1 MAAHPYRR
9 PAERPGPAP
18 AVRTRPI
25 AAGLRVVV
33 CVLVIVLRFGLLYAR
48 TRSVPVTCLV
58 LVGIFTAVTA
68 SRLWRPA

>member
-1 MAAHPYRR
+1 
-9 PAERPGPAP
+9 
-18 AVRTRPI
+18 
-25 AAGLRVVV
+25 VV